1 MNYQFDFL
9 KHINWSLPPFLR
21 KTKVVAFLLVL
32 VSPIVTLYESF
43 ISFLNEAIYFA
54 NLTSQTALFEKY
66 LNDQL
71 DPIERR
77 ISIIH
82 SLQGGLFIGSSQFS
96 EDGVFFG
103 LKSEIEDGE
112 FIELKG
118 EVTETLSVDF
128 RVIVPPGINQQ
139 ELIGFILNYKLA
151 GKSFE
156 IEVS

>member
-1 MNYQFDFL
+1 MNYQFDFNR
-9 KHINWSLPPFLR
+9 HINWLLPPFLR
-21 KTKVVAFLLVL
+21 KARLIAFLLVL
-32 VSPIVTLYESF
+32 VSPLISLYN
-43 ISFLNEAIYFA
+43 SFLSYVTEAIYFA

-71 DPIERR
+71 DPLERR

-82 SLQGGLFIGSSQFS
+82 SLQGGIFIGSRQFS
-96 EDGVFFG
+96 EDGFFFG
-103 LKSEIEDGE
+103 LKSELEDGE
-112 FIELKG
+112 FIQLKG